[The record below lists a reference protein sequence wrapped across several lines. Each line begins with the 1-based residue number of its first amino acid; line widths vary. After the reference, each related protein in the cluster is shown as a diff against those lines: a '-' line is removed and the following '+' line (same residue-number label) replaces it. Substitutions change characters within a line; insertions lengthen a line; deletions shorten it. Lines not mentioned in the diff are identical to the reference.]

1 MTMETPTY
9 RPSPLGKKS
18 FRWMIL
24 WSHGEDEATK
34 RIRQA
39 AFDSHNQKMLKEVG
53 EQLVLVAK
61 TRRGV
66 VTLLFF
72 FGIILLRTIKI
83 LLWGI
88 SEYDF
93 FWKIYPFMSC
103 RRVHFS
109 IWPWWWIFGCFW
121 YTVYIINLNFCRFY
135 FGYDWNGTM
144 VGTKGMF
151 NREGQLLRNMIA
163 DMPLTR
169 LVYGYIGGC
178 LK

>member
-1 MTMETPTY
+1 MNDTLKP
-9 RPSPLGKKS
+9 RG
-18 FRWMIL
+18 R
-24 WSHGEDEATK
+24 WSHEANSAGSVRFAQPEDAEGSWRTAGACGK
-34 RIRQA
+34 NSARCRY
-39 AFDSHNQKMLKEVG
+39 F
-53 EQLVLVAK
+53 
-61 TRRGV
+61 V
-66 VTLLFF
+66 VF
-72 FGIILLRTIKI
+72 FGIILLRTTKI